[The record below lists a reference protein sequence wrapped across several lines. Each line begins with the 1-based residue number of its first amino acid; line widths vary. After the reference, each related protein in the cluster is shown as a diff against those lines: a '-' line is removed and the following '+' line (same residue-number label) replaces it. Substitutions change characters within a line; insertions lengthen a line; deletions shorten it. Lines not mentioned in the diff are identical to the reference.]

1 MSRKNYVDDY
11 AISLDIGNASVGWSA
26 FTPNYRLVRAKGH
39 ELIGVRLFDPADTAE
54 SRRMART
61 TRRRYSRRRWR
72 LRLLDALFDQA
83 LSEIDPSFLARRKY
97 SWVHPDD
104 ENNADCWYGSVLFDS
119 NEQDK
124 RLNAKYPNGIE
135 AQKEKLEAEGHTI
148 IQKGRKN
155 IRYYVKDYENSLFD
169 LK

>member
-124 RLNAKYPNGIE
+124 RFYEKYP
-135 AQKEKLEAEGHTI
+135 TI
-148 IQKGRKN
+148 YHLRKALMEDDSQHD
-155 IRYYVKDYENSLFD
+155 IRENLSCHSSYGEISR
-169 LK
+169 

>member
-124 RLNAKYPNGIE
+124 RFYIKNVK
-135 AQKEKLEAEGHTI
+135 KLTVSNPFLVYFPINEQYRFLSFSFLDGS
-148 IQKGRKN
+148 
-155 IRYYVKDYENSLFD
+155 Y
-169 LK
+169 

>member
-124 RLNAKYPNGIE
+124 RFMRNTQLFITCAK
-135 AQKEKLEAEGHTI
+135 H
-148 IQKGRKN
+148 
-155 IRYYVKDYENSLFD
+155 
-169 LK
+169 

>member
-104 ENNADCWYGSVLFDS
+104 ETMRIVGTVVFCLIQTNRTNVFMRNTQLFITC
-119 NEQDK
+119 
-124 RLNAKYPNGIE
+124 AK
-135 AQKEKLEAEGHTI
+135 H
-148 IQKGRKN
+148 
-155 IRYYVKDYENSLFD
+155 
-169 LK
+169 

>member
-83 LSEIDPSFLARRKY
+83 LSELILHFWL
-97 SWVHPDD
+97 V
-104 ENNADCWYGSVLFDS
+104 GSILGSILMMKQCGLLV
-119 NEQDK
+119 
-124 RLNAKYPNGIE
+124 R
-135 AQKEKLEAEGHTI
+135 
-148 IQKGRKN
+148 
-155 IRYYVKDYENSLFD
+155 
-169 LK
+169 